1 VFLTG
6 FFPTAGSF
14 ACRSGTLVLW
24 RPTKGDTAAGRDQ
37 PKSTQAPQFRGLG
50 SLPSAPLPALACM
63 ISGCIISLIGQGSCG

>member
-50 SLPSAPLPALACM
+50 KFAIRPSAGLGLHDFWLHHQLDW
-63 ISGCIISLIGQGSCG
+63 SG